1 MRSYSINYE
10 SFDVLFLFQLFFY
23 ALEMIEHCL
32 NIAVL
37 DPCDIFFT
45 YSKFDLHV
53 LLEFNTFYICSKK
66 VLFSLN
72 TSRLSLS
79 IIILNRKLAFVTNNV
94 RFDVVNW
101 LNTLF
106 ACGYSLF
113 AQYRWHT

>member
-10 SFDVLFLFQLFFY
+10 SFGVFFFRQLFFY

-37 DPCDIFFT
+37 DPCDVFFT
-45 YSKFDLHV
+45 YSKFGLHV
-53 LLEFNTFYICSKK
+53 LFEFNTFYICSKK

-79 IIILNRKLAFVTNNV
+79 IIILNWKLTSVTDNV
-94 RFDVVNW
+94 SFDIVHR

-106 ACGYSLF
+106 ASCYTLF